1 MNSIQYYLVDVF
13 TDTKYGGNQL
23 AVFVDYKNTV
33 SDEEMLAIAKEL
45 GFSEITF
52 IKSNL
57 NDEKFEVRIFTPE
70 YEVPFAG
77 HPSLGTAF
85 VISKHLIAQPKQQIT
100 LELKY
105 ADIQIQ
111 LSDVEALEN
120 CQFKMKQAQPI
131 FYKTY
136 EHQEIADALGLDSS
150 LFNRTNVIQEVTT
163 GLPYIIVT
171 VVSIEAINSI
181 VLKTADFENFL
192 LANQLHKKNNPS
204 GLSTSFF
211 FVTQE
216 TVASDSDFYARM
228 FCLEQG
234 EIMED
239 AATGSA
245 NGCFLAYLLKH
256 QSTTITAKVEQ
267 GFKMGRKSHIYL
279 EGSLEENSYEIYVSG
294 QVVEVGAGQWKI
306 KQIL

>member
-1 MNSIQYYLVDVF
+1 MNTIQYYLVDVF
-13 TDTKYGGNQL
+13 TATKYGGNQL
-23 AVFVDYKNTV
+23 AVFVDYENKI
-33 SDEEMLAIAKEL
+33 SDKEMLAIAREL

-52 IKSNL
+52 IKRNY
-57 NDEKFEVRIFTPE
+57 NDEKFKVRIFTPE

-77 HPSLGTAF
+77 HPSLGTAY
-85 VISKHLIAQPKQQIT
+85 VISKYLLKHPKKQIS
-100 LELKY
+100 LALNY

-111 LSDVEALEN
+111 LSDLESLDD
-120 CQFKMKQAQPI
+120 CQFKMQQAQPI

-136 EHQEIADALGLDSS
+136 THVDIATALDIDVA
-150 LFNRTNVIQEVTT
+150 LFDTTKVIEEVTT
-163 GLPYIIVT
+163 GLPYIIAHVKSMEA
-171 VVSIEAINSI
+171 VDSII
-181 VLKTADFENFL
+181 LK
-192 LANQLHKKNNPS
+192 ANQLEDFLMNKQLHKTNNAS

-211 FVTQE
+211 FVTEE
-216 TVASDSDFYARM
+216 TIATESSYYARM

-256 QSTTITAKVEQ
+256 QSKTIHATVEQ

-279 EGSLEENSYEIYVSG
+279 DGNFAQNNFEIHVSLSLIHISEPTRPY
-294 QVVEVGAGQWKI
+294 
-306 KQIL
+306 

>member
-23 AVFVDYKNTV
+23 AVFVDYENTV
-33 SDEEMLAIAKEL
+33 SDSEMLAIAREL
-45 GFSEITF
+45 NFSEITF
-52 IKSNL
+52 VKTNT
-57 NDEKFEVRIFTPE
+57 NDEKFDVRIFTPE

-77 HPSLGTAF
+77 HPSLGTAY
-85 VISKHLIAQPKQQIT
+85 VISKYLIQQPKQEIT
-100 LELKY
+100 LALNY

-111 LSDVEALEN
+111 LSDFEVLDN

-131 FYKTY
+131 FYNTY
-136 EHQEIADALGLDSS
+136 DHKEIAAALDIDIA
-150 LFNRTNVIQEVTT
+150 LFDTSKVIEEVTT
-163 GLPYIIVT
+163 GLPYIIVP

-181 VLKTADFENFL
+181 TLKAAAFTDFL
-192 LANQLHKKNNPS
+192 LENKLHKTNNPS

-211 FVTQE
+211 FVSEE
-216 TVASDSDFYARM
+216 TIADDSDFYARM
-228 FCLEQG
+228 FCLEKG

-256 QSTTITAKVEQ
+256 QNNTIKAKVEQ
-267 GFKMGRKSHIYL
+267 GFKMGRNSHIYL
-279 EGSLEENSYEIYVSG
+279 EGNFKQNTYEIFVSG
-294 QVVEVGAGQWKI
+294 QVVEVGSGQWKV
-306 KQIL
+306 Q

>member
-13 TDTKYGGNQL
+13 TATKYGGNQL
-23 AVFVDYKNTV
+23 AVFVDYDNKI
-33 SDEEMLAIAKEL
+33 SDKEMLAIAREL

-52 IKSNL
+52 IKRNY

-77 HPSLGTAF
+77 HPSLGTAY
-85 VISKHLIAQPKQQIT
+85 VISKYLLNHTKKQIT
-100 LELKY
+100 LALNY
-105 ADIQIQ
+105 ADIQIK
-111 LSDVEALEN
+111 LSDLESLDD
-120 CQFKMKQAQPI
+120 CQFKMQQAQPI

-136 EHQEIADALGLDSS
+136 SHVDVANALDIDVA
-150 LFNRTNVIQEVTT
+150 LFDTTRVIEEVTT
-163 GLPYIIVT
+163 GLPYIIVH
-171 VVSIEAINSI
+171 VKSMEAVDSII
-181 VLKTADFENFL
+181 LK
-192 LANQLHKKNNPS
+192 ANQLEDFLMNKQLHKTNNAS

-211 FVTQE
+211 FVTEE
-216 TVASDSDFYARM
+216 TVATESNYYARM

-256 QSTTITAKVEQ
+256 QSKTIHATVEQ

-279 EGSLEENSYEIYVSG
+279 EGNFAQNNFEIHVSG
-294 QVVEVGAGQWKI
+294 QVVEVSSGHWKI
-306 KQIL
+306 P

>member
-13 TDTKYGGNQL
+13 TNTKYGGNQL
-23 AVFVDYKNTV
+23 AVFVDYENKI
-33 SDEEMLAIAKEL
+33 SDKEMLAIAREL

-52 IKSNL
+52 IKRNY
-57 NDEKFEVRIFTPE
+57 NDEKFKVRIFTPE

-77 HPSLGTAF
+77 HPSLGTAY
-85 VISKHLIAQPKQQIT
+85 VISKYLLKHPKKQIS
-100 LELKY
+100 LALNY

-111 LSDVEALEN
+111 LSDLESLDD
-120 CQFKMKQAQPI
+120 CQFKMQQAQPI

-136 EHQEIADALGLDSS
+136 THVDIATALDIDVA
-150 LFNRTNVIQEVTT
+150 LFDTTKVIEEVTT
-163 GLPYIIVT
+163 GLPYIIAHVKSMEA
-171 VVSIEAINSI
+171 VDSII
-181 VLKTADFENFL
+181 LK
-192 LANQLHKKNNPS
+192 ANQLEDFLMNKQLHKTNNAS

-211 FVTQE
+211 FVTEE
-216 TVASDSDFYARM
+216 TIATESSYYARM

-256 QSTTITAKVEQ
+256 QSKTIHATVEQ

-279 EGSLEENSYEIYVSG
+279 DGNFAQNNFEIHVSG
-294 QVVEVGAGQWKI
+294 QVVEVGSGHWKI
-306 KQIL
+306 P